1 VPHLSGRIQEDSDMA
16 AITAGLVKE
25 LRDKTGAGMMDC
37 KKALVET
44 DGDIEA
50 AVDFLRKNGLAA
62 AAKKSGRVA
71 SEGLVGVGTNGKAGA
86 VVEINA
92 ETDFVARNQDFQ
104 DFVTAVANIMLEKE
118 CSMEEATNAPFPGTE
133 RTVGE
138 QLTHNIATI
147 GENMSM
153 RRGETLSVDEG
164 CVVSYVHNALSG
176 GLGKIGVLVAL
187 ESSGDAAAL
196 EALGKQIAMHV
207 AAARP
212 ESLSIDDIAPEALER
227 ERSVLVDQ
235 AKASGKPDNI
245 IEKMVEGR
253 LRKYY
258 EEVVLMEQAF
268 VIDTDLKVSKVIE
281 NASNDVG
288 APVKLTG
295 FVRFELGEG
304 IEKSEADFAA
314 EVAATLN
321 T

>member
-1 VPHLSGRIQEDSDMA
+1 MA
-16 AITAGLVKE
+16 EITASLVKE
-25 LRDKTGAGMMDC
+25 LREKTGAGMMDC

-44 DGDIEA
+44 GGNVEE

-71 SEGLVGVGTNGKAGA
+71 SEGLIGVATKDGAGS

-92 ETDFVARNQDFQ
+92 ETDFVARNDDFQ
-104 DFVTAVANIMLEKE
+104 AFVSAVADIMLDHGDNF
-118 CSMEEATNAPFPGTE
+118 EAVTNAAFPGTE

-153 RRGETLSVDEG
+153 RRGQSLNVDKG
-164 CVVSYVHNALSG
+164 CVVSYVHNALAA

-187 ESSGDAAAL
+187 ESKGDHAAL
-196 EALGKQIAMHV
+196 EQLGRQIAMHV

-212 ESLSIDDIAPEALER
+212 EALSVESIAPEALER

-258 EEVVLMEQAF
+258 EEVALMEQIF
-268 VIDTDLKVSKVIE
+268 VIDNETKIARVVE
-281 NASNDVG
+281 NAAKEMGV
-288 APVKLTG
+288 PVALTG
-295 FVRFELGEG
+295 FVRYDLGEG

-314 EVAATLN
+314 EVAATLK

>member
-1 VPHLSGRIQEDSDMA
+1 MA
-16 AITAGLVKE
+16 EITASLVKE

-44 DGDIEA
+44 AGNLEE

-71 SEGLVGVGTNGKAGA
+71 SEGLIGVATKDGIGA
-86 VVEINA
+86 LVEINA
-92 ETDFVARNQDFQ
+92 ETDFVARNDDFQ
-104 DFVTAVANIMLEKE
+104 SFVLTVAGIMLDGVGNI
-118 CSMEEATNAPFPGTE
+118 EEAVDAPFPGTE
-133 RTVGE
+133 RSVGE

-153 RRGETLSVDEG
+153 RRGETISVEQG
-164 CVVSYVHNALSG
+164 CVVSYIHNALSA

-187 ESSGDAAAL
+187 ESTGNKTSL
-196 EALGKQIAMHV
+196 EQLGKQIAMHV

-212 ESLSIDDIAPEALER
+212 EALSVESISAESVER
-227 ERSVLVDQ
+227 ERNVLIEQ

-258 EEVVLMEQAF
+258 EEVALMEQTF
-268 VIDTDLKVSKVIE
+268 VIDNETKISHVVE
-281 NASNDVG
+281 NAAKDVG
-288 APVKLTG
+288 APVSLTG
-295 FVRFELGEG
+295 FVRYELGEG
-304 IEKSEADFAA
+304 IEKAEADFAA

>member
-1 VPHLSGRIQEDSDMA
+1 MA
-16 AITAGLVKE
+16 EITASLVKE
-25 LRDKTGAGMMDC
+25 LREKTGAGMMDC

-44 DGDIEA
+44 GGNVEEG
-50 AVDFLRKNGLAA
+50 VDFLRKNGLAA

-71 SEGLVGVGTNGKAGA
+71 SEGLIGVATKDGAGS

-92 ETDFVARNQDFQ
+92 ETDFVARNDDFQ
-104 DFVTAVANIMLEKE
+104 AFVSAVADIMLDHGDNFEAVAN
-118 CSMEEATNAPFPGTE
+118 AAFPDTE

-153 RRGETLSVDEG
+153 RRGQSLNVDQG
-164 CVVSYVHNALSG
+164 CVVSYVHNALSV

-187 ESSGDAAAL
+187 ESKGNHAAL
-196 EALGKQIAMHV
+196 EQLGRQIAMHV

-212 ESLSIDDIAPEALER
+212 EALSVESIAPEALER

-258 EEVVLMEQAF
+258 EEVALMEQIF
-268 VIDTDLKVSKVIE
+268 VIDNETKIARVVE
-281 NASNDVG
+281 NAAKEMGV
-288 APVKLTG
+288 PVALTG
-295 FVRFELGEG
+295 FVRYELGEG

>member
-1 VPHLSGRIQEDSDMA
+1 MA
-16 AITAGLVKE
+16 EITASLVKE
-25 LRDKTGAGMMDC
+25 LREKTGAGMMDC

-44 DGDIEA
+44 NGNVEE

-62 AAKKSGRVA
+62 AAKKSGRIA
-71 SEGLVGVGTNGKAGA
+71 SEGLIGVATKDCAGS

-92 ETDFVARNQDFQ
+92 ETDFVARNNDFQ
-104 DFVTAVANIMLEKE
+104 AFVSAVAVIMLDHGDNF
-118 CSMEEATNAPFPGTE
+118 EAAANVAFPGSE

-153 RRGETLSVDEG
+153 RRGQSLAVDQG
-164 CVVSYVHNALSG
+164 CVVSYVHNALSP
-176 GLGKIGVLVAL
+176 GLGKIGVLIAL
-187 ESSGDAAAL
+187 ESSGDHTL
-196 EALGKQIAMHV
+196 LGQLGRQIAMHV

-212 ESLSIDDIAPEALER
+212 EALSVDNIEPEALER
-227 ERSVLVDQ
+227 ERSVLVEQ

-258 EEVVLMEQAF
+258 EEVALMEQTF
-268 VIDTDLKVSKVIE
+268 VIDNETKIAKVVE
-281 NASNDVG
+281 NAAKEMG
-288 APVKLTG
+288 APIALTG
-295 FVRFELGEG
+295 FIRYELGEG